1 MVISAW
7 VFEFEDG
14 SVSII
19 ESQGINDALQ
29 TLNED
34 CQENIERVTRSK
46 KLVRDALDEFL
57 KG

>member
-19 ESQGINDALQ
+19 EGQDINDALQ
-29 TLNED
+29 TLNKD
-34 CQENIERVTRSK
+34 CHENIERVTRSK

-57 KG
+57 KE